1 MANITKVYL
10 LSVPLEDDYKDTL
23 YFANATAQQTYFAGQ
38 VVKSYTDFSYQRKDN
53 VIRVPAQVDTIR
65 NCNYVM
71 YQNTAYSNKWF
82 YCFIEKMTYVN
93 DNMTDVE
100 FKVDPIQTFMF
111 DFETQPSFIEREHT
125 NDDTVGANLLPE
137 NLELGEYVANGA
149 HSKGIIGFGGPNRY
163 MLRTSYYPD
172 GTVMIG
178 SNIDGIPA
186 GGGLIGFM
194 YWQQMQNAIQKI
206 SAAGH
211 LEDIKEA
218 FIIPDDLSRI
228 EPTSNQYWSVQGDT
242 DENLWWKWNGTT
254 SPYFLRG
261 VYARPN
267 TIDGYNPR
275 NKKLLTAPF
284 QFLMLTNNNGSVT
297 SLNYEY
303 FSNPSSFVLEAKGT
317 ICVGGSAIVYPE
329 NYKHVEKNYNEA
341 ISQGK
346 FPTLSWSGDAYTN
359 WLTQN
364 AVNLNLGVIGD
375 TLNLA
380 TGIGTTGQ
388 RNDIGF
394 NRQGTNYI
402 PESQAGNFINF
413 GMSIA
418 DKVANIYQHSICP
431 QTVRGNTNCG
441 DVLTSDRS
449 NSVYVIKMS
458 IRSEFAQII
467 DSYFDAYGYSI
478 NKIKK
483 PNYAHRQNWW
493 YTKTIGVYIK
503 GNIPNEYMNEIKNAY
518 NNGITYWR
526 NPSNFMN
533 YSVSNGIV

>member
-1 MANITKVYL
+1 MANISQVYL
-10 LSVPLEDDYKDTL
+10 LDTPLEDDLKHTL
-23 YFANATAQQTYFAGQ
+23 YFANTTAQHNYMASNIIKTYTN
-38 VVKSYTDFSYQRKDN
+38 VSYQRDTSTFRCPAHIDS
-53 VIRVPAQVDTIR
+53 IRT
-65 NCNYVM
+65 CNYMM
-71 YQNTAYSNKWF
+71 YQNSAYSNKWF

-149 HSKGIIGFGGPNRY
+149 NSKGIIGFGGPNRY

-194 YWQQMQNAIQKI
+194 YWQQMQNAIQRI

-218 FIIPDDLSRI
+218 FIIPDDLSRL
-228 EPTSNQYWSVQGDT
+228 EPTSNQYWSVQGNS

-267 TIDGYNPR
+267 TIDGYSPR

-380 TGIGTTGQ
+380 TGIGATGQ
-388 RNDIGF
+388 RNDVGF
-394 NRQGTNYI
+394 SRQGTNYI
-402 PESQAGNFINF
+402 PQSNAGNFINF

-441 DVLTSDRS
+441 DVLTSDKS